1 MFSDKENI
9 AILTALLR
17 EHGVGHAVV
26 CPGSRN
32 AAIVNNLTE
41 CLGIECFAAT
51 DERSAAFEAM
61 GISLSTGQPTVV
73 CVTSGSALLNT
84 LPAVAEAWYQHV
96 PLIVISADR
105 PAEWIEQLDGQ
116 TIEQPGALKRWCVES
131 VNLPEVKDE
140 VEHWNCNWLVNKTL
154 LMAKH
159 HLRPVH
165 INVPLSE
172 PLYKFNREKLG
183 DERVVSLRDTESL
196 VKEFVRCEKV
206 MIIVGQERK
215 TPNLAK
221 LSESAAIVAEP
232 LGWCGIWSDGESFI
246 EEMEEP
252 EMVIYLGG
260 TIVSKRVKEF
270 LRKAKNAV
278 QWYVSADGEIADTFM
293 NLRNVVFDDL
303 NDVTHKL
310 GKVATERRYG
320 KRWNEI
326 QRGEKECNTVEEEVV
341 RRFEMLVRDVDCNV
355 CYANSMAVRYACRYA
370 SHNIYC
376 NRGVNG
382 IEGSVSTALGIARGS
397 GKLCIC
403 VTGDLSFF
411 YDSNALWREHLPGKF
426 RVIVMNNGG
435 GKIFKRFKGL
445 EDSDARAF
453 VVGKHNATCKGLC
466 ESFGVDYMKVTTLGE
481 VDEGLR
487 WLINGDK
494 TKILEY
500 EDMEKD

>member
-1 MFSDKENI
+1 MFSDKANI
-9 AILTALLR
+9 AILTTLLR
-17 EHGVGHAVV
+17 EHGVRQAIV

-41 CLGIECFAAT
+41 CEEIECFAAT

-61 GISLSTGQPTVV
+61 GISLSTGLPTVV

-105 PAEWIEQLDGQ
+105 PAAWIEQLDGQ
-116 TIEQPGALKRWCVES
+116 TLEQSGALKRWCTES

-140 VEHWNCNWLVNKTL
+140 VEHWNCNWLVNRAL

-172 PLYKFNREKLG
+172 PLYNFNREKLG
-183 DERVVSLRDTESL
+183 DERVVRLRNTEDL
-196 VKEFVRCEKV
+196 VKGFAECEKV
-206 MIIVGQERK
+206 MIIVGQERDV
-215 TPNLAK
+215 PDLVK
-221 LSESAAIVAEP
+221 LSESAAVVAEP
-232 LGWCGIWSDGESFI
+232 LAWCGIWSDGESFI

-252 EMVIYLGG
+252 EMVIYFGG
-260 TIVSKRVKEF
+260 TVVSKRVKEF

-278 QWYVSADGEIADTFM
+278 QWYVSADGEVADTFM
-293 NLRNVVFDDL
+293 NLRNVVFDDI
-303 NDVTHKL
+303 NNVTRML
-310 GKVATERRYG
+310 EEIATEREYG

-326 QRGEKECNTVEEEVV
+326 QRDEKESDTVEEEVV
-341 RRFEMLVRDVDCNV
+341 RRFETLVRNIDCNV

-370 SHNIYC
+370 RHNVFC

-397 GKLCIC
+397 GKLCVC

-411 YDSNALWREHLPGKF
+411 YDGNALWRKDLPGNL
-426 RVIVMNNGG
+426 RVMVMNNGG

-445 EDSDARAF
+445 EGSDAQAF
-453 VVGKHNATCKGLC
+453 VTGKHNAMCEGLC
-466 ESFGVDYMKVTTLGE
+466 ESFGVEYMKVTTLGE

-487 WLINGDK
+487 WLITGDK

-500 EDMEKD
+500 EDLEKD